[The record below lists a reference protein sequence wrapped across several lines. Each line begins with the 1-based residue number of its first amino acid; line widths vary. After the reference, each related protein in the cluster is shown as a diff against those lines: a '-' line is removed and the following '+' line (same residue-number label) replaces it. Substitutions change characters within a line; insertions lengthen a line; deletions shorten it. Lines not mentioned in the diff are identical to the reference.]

1 MKTTRMIARALLE
14 IGAVQVNPS
23 EPFVWSS
30 GMLSPIYCD
39 NRKTM
44 GHPEL
49 RKKIAD
55 SFVQTVEEKF
65 PQVELIAGTSTAGI
79 PHAAWVSDQLDLP
92 MCYVRDKAKGHGRK
106 NQIEGVYHEGQ
117 KVVVI
122 EDLISTGKSS
132 INVVKALQE
141 AGCEVL
147 GVVAIFT
154 YGLPAARESF
164 AEHQLPYETLTNF
177 HTLLEILESDNVLT
191 QEQIEQIQKWIQNP
205 KEYQRV
211 SQ

>member
-1 MKTTRMIARALLE
+1 MENSKMIARALHE

-30 GMLSPIYCD
+30 GILSPIYCD

-44 GHPEL
+44 GFPEL

-55 SFVQTVEEKF
+55 SFVKVVQEKF

-79 PHAAWVSDQLDLP
+79 PHAAWVSDLLNLP

-154 YGLPAARESF
+154 YGLPAANQSF
-164 AEHQLPYETLTNF
+164 EEHHLPYETLTNF
-177 HTLLEILESDNVLT
+177 YSLLEILDLDNVLSN
-191 QEQIEQIQKWIQNP
+191 EQIVQIQKWIHNP

-211 SQ
+211 N